1 MNLLSQFPSF
11 KMKAV
16 PEHKPGETASNAIR
30 PHHTPSLLEQ
40 LGINPSRN
48 SAELWCRECALAVKA
63 SKEHRLGVKVS
74 R

>member
-1 MNLLSQFPSF
+1 MTISQFPSF

-16 PEHKPGETASNAIR
+16 PILPLGSTAGTAIK

-40 LGINPSRN
+40 LGINPHRDGVK
-48 SAELWCRECALAVKA
+48 AYLLETAAAVKA
-63 SKEHRLGVKVS
+63 SQEHRHGVKVS